1 MAVLETLEDLRELN
15 AANAGIDPKIILNA
29 EEEYKRNLEILQKE
43 EDEEEIKQMF
53 SKKSEIIE
61 AIKEKK
67 IKQTFDEVIH
77 QYKIMNF
84 EKKNLT
90 IILKI
95 G

>member
-67 IKQTFDEVIH
+67 IKQTFEEVI
-77 QYKIMNF
+77 Y
-84 EKKNLT
+84 
-90 IILKI
+90 
-95 G
+95 

>member
-61 AIKEKK
+61 AIIEKK

-84 EKKNLT
+84 EKK
-90 IILKI
+90 I
-95 G
+95 

>member
-67 IKQTFDEVIH
+67 IKQTFDQVVY
-77 QYKIMNF
+77 QYIIMNF
-84 EKKNLT
+84 
-90 IILKI
+90 
-95 G
+95 